1 MKIINATFT
10 LTILT
15 EVISQRDL
23 SVLSVTLTG
32 IKK

>member
-15 EVISQRDL
+15 EFISQRVL
-23 SVLSVTLTG
+23 SILSVTLTG